1 MKGAVSSLG
10 NPLFHEAIPSGKPC
24 SRPWADLWEAGL
36 GESRRENTR
45 SPMVLWASELNI
57 ATASSR
63 KAPNSFRN
71 KSFPSKVLR
80 SKAHFEMGLRGRG
93 GRREKLQSGRS
104 GGFQLLGKGGWS
116 GRQGDRGAAGPTSGP
131 VPNVTASVL
140 PSDAHRTVRTE
151 DDNQGSGRRGWAF
164 QRFCCGAEEGSP
176 CPTLFVGPGTPWAS
190 GPQGWGPV
198 LPRFSQ
204 RESSAGPL
212 AWFLTEWPRT
222 G

>member
-1 MKGAVSSLG
+1 
-10 NPLFHEAIPSGKPC
+10 
-24 SRPWADLWEAGL
+24 
-36 GESRRENTR
+36 
-45 SPMVLWASELNI
+45 MVLWVSELHI

-80 SKAHFEMGLRGRG
+80 SKAHFEMGLGGGG
-93 GRREKLQSGRS
+93 GRRGKLQSRRS
-104 GGFQLLGKGGWS
+104 GGFQLLGEGGGS
-116 GRQGDRGAAGPTSGP
+116 GRQGDRGAACPTSGP
-131 VPNVTASVL
+131 VPSVTASVLPSVTASVL

-151 DDNQGSGRRGWAF
+151 DDNQGSGGIAGPFRG
-164 QRFCCGAEEGSP
+164 FCCGAEEGSP
-176 CPTLFVGPGTPWAS
+176 CPTFFVGPGTLWAS
-190 GPQGWGPV
+190 GPQGWGPI

-222 G
+222 S